1 MNNGD
6 EQIFKCKIGYY
17 FYIIKIFLNQ
27 REINIEIEST
37 SIKTRVVSRYIN
49 NYTLSHFKEINSYF
63 KLFNSLKDIYKNI
76 RKLLLNKKFFI
87 TENEDS
93 TLSFILKI
101 QINDKF
107 RKIKLALSKYK
118 NPGIFNQR
126 QIFNENNNNIDNI
139 NNELYNIGNKIN
151 SLEQNNPYMF
161 TYSNNYLPTN
171 KSSNLPNNEYAQLQT
186 IISKMTQLENENND
200 KNKKIEMLEKQINK
214 YENNNSIDDE
224 EEEESDDIENINDY
238 NKLKNSKNNIKLL
251 KNSMIPVKN
260 SKINRNS
267 SFDKLNSINSNF
279 EPKIRNVKNYNNYI
293 PNRDNSMDI
302 KFNNKKNLLNRNDE
316 RNNKLKSYISMEQL
330 QNNYEK
336 TNTYMLD
343 SKYDKYI
350 NTIRTVEKEKIP
362 INSKIIFTKKELKM
376 IKQRISEG
384 DMNTQVELKL
394 LYRATSDGDF
404 ETNLKFK
411 CDKKLITLTLFYTME
426 GARFGF
432 YIERRIKTTI
442 KSGSKIL
449 EIPGTSFIIGLNY
462 LVYYNVRLKRNAL
475 FYKNDNLLCFG
486 YCNSINNNK
495 TKWLVNTPKNNFI
508 GKKCLFGD
516 KNDVYLYLD
525 TKKIVGKNLSYH
537 IKDVEIF
544 EVILHNLDEE

>member
-1 MNNGD
+1 MINGE
-6 EQIFKCKIGYY
+6 EQIFKCKIGFH
-17 FYIIKIFLNQ
+17 FYIIRILLNQ

-37 SIKTRVVSRYIN
+37 SIKTRMISRYIN

-63 KLFNSLKDIYKNI
+63 KLFHSLKDIYKNI
-76 RKLLLNKKFFI
+76 IKLLLNKKFFI

-107 RKIKLALSKYK
+107 RKIKLTLSKYK
-118 NPGIFNQR
+118 NQGIFNQR
-126 QIFNENNNNIDNI
+126 PIFNENNNYIDNLK
-139 NNELYNIGNKIN
+139 NELYNIGNKIN
-151 SLEQNNPYMF
+151 SLEQNNPYIF

-171 KSSNLPNNEYAQLQT
+171 KSSYLPNNEYAQLQT
-186 IISKMTQLENENND
+186 IISKMTKLENENND
-200 KNKKIEMLEKQINK
+200 KNKKIEMLEKQITA
-214 YENNNSIDDE
+214 YENNNNIDKEEDE
-224 EEEESDDIENINDY
+224 ESEDIENINEY
-238 NKLKNSKNNIKLL
+238 NNYKNTKNNIKPF

-260 SKINRNS
+260 NKINRNS

-279 EPKIRNVKNYNNYI
+279 EPKIGKIKNYN
-293 PNRDNSMDI
+293 NRDNSMDM
-302 KFNNKKNLLNRNDE
+302 KFNIKKKFENRNNE
-316 RNNKLKSYISMEQL
+316 SNNKLKSYLSMEQL
-330 QNNYEK
+330 QNNYKK
-336 TNTYMLD
+336 TSTYMMD
-343 SKYDKYI
+343 SKYEKYV

-362 INSKIIFTKKELKM
+362 LNSKIIFTKRELKM
-376 IKQRISEG
+376 IQQRISEG
-384 DMNTQVELKL
+384 DINTEVELKL

-404 ETNLKFK
+404 ETNLKVK

-432 YIERRIKTTI
+432 YTEKRIKTTI

-449 EIPGTSFIIGLNY
+449 EIPGTSFIIGLNN
-462 LVYYNVRLKRNAL
+462 LIYYNVRLKRNAL

-486 YCNSINNNK
+486 YCSSINNNK

-525 TKKIVGKNLSYH
+525 TKKIVGNNLSYH

-544 EVILHNLDEE
+544 EVIIHYLDEE

>member
-6 EQIFKCKIGYY
+6 EQIFKCKIGYH
-17 FYIIKIFLNQ
+17 FYIIKIHLNQ
-27 REINIEIEST
+27 REINVEIGST
-37 SIKTRVVSRYIN
+37 SIKTRVFSRYNN

-63 KLFNSLKDIYKNI
+63 KLFHSLKDIYTNI
-76 RKLLLNKKFFI
+76 IKLLLNKKFFI
-87 TENEDS
+87 TENEDN

-107 RKIKLALSKYK
+107 RKIKLALSKYR

-126 QIFNENNNNIDNI
+126 QIFNENNNYIDNI

-200 KNKKIEMLEKQINK
+200 KNKKIEMLEKQINA
-214 YENNNSIDDE
+214 YENNNIDNEEDE
-224 EEEESDDIENINDY
+224 DSDDIDNINDY

-267 SFDKLNSINSNF
+267 SYDKLNSINSNF
-279 EPKIRNVKNYNNYI
+279 EPKIGNIKNYNNYI
-293 PNRDNSMDI
+293 PNRESSMDI
-302 KFNNKKNLLNRNDE
+302 KFNNKKNRLNRNDE
-316 RNNKLKSYISMEQL
+316 RNNKLKSYLSMEQL

-362 INSKIIFTKKELKM
+362 LNSKIIFTNKELKM

-432 YIERRIKTTI
+432 YIERRVKTTI

-475 FYKNDNLLCFG
+475 FYKNDNLLNFG

-525 TKKIVGKNLSYH
+525 TKKIVGNNLSYH

-544 EVILHNLDEE
+544 EVIFHYLDEE